1 MRKAFSR
8 QLRLDGGSVL
18 DVAVNL
24 NCRDE
29 IIPLLVAL
37 RHIYATPQLRDD
49 VLNRIE
55 KDVLGEGKADR
66 GRKGLDYWQIMVLAA
81 IRQGCHL
88 DYDKLHDLA
97 GNHRTL
103 RGIMALGEFD
113 ETEFTWKRIRDNVCL
128 LKPAT
133 IDAINHLIVG
143 AGHQLRP
150 EAIEAVRADSFV
162 IETNIHWPS
171 ESSLIRDGVTK
182 LITLC
187 TPLAKTLAVPGWRQS
202 EHLLKQVRYQA
213 REIDRIA
220 SKKGPN
226 YQSKLKKL
234 YQKLLKRSGNILE
247 KVREVHAALLII
259 DGAAEPSPQ
268 SLEIKTFVENT
279 ERVRETARRR
289 VLKGEKVP
297 NSDKLFSLFELHTQL
312 YKRGKAGDP
321 VQFGRLTLVCEDAAG
336 FIIHHYIMPREMA
349 DRDVAAAQAR
359 IVQAKFQGRIK
370 KLSFDRGFHT
380 PANQRELAKI
390 VDEPCL
396 PKPGYKQAAEQ
407 DREASVTFHESRRR
421 HAGVE
426 SAIGALQAGN
436 GLKRCSDKTEVG
448 FERYVALGI
457 LGRNLHVLGRLL
469 IASEDANCE
478 AAQTRRAG

>member
-1 MRKAFSR
+1 M
-8 QLRLDGGSVL
+8 
-18 DVAVNL
+18 
-24 NCRDE
+24 
-29 IIPLLVAL
+29 
-37 RHIYATPQLRDD
+37 
-49 VLNRIE
+49 
-55 KDVLGEGKADR
+55 
-66 GRKGLDYWQIMVLAA
+66 
-81 IRQGCHL
+81 
-88 DYDKLHDLA
+88 
-97 GNHRTL
+97 
-103 RGIMALGEFD
+103 
-113 ETEFTWKRIRDNVCL
+113 
-128 LKPAT
+128 
-133 IDAINHLIVG
+133 
-143 AGHQLRP
+143 
-150 EAIEAVRADSFV
+150 
-162 IETNIHWPS
+162 
-171 ESSLIRDGVTK
+171 
-182 LITLC
+182 
-187 TPLAKTLAVPGWRQS
+187 
-202 EHLLKQVRYQA
+202 
-213 REIDRIA
+213 
-220 SKKGPN
+220 
-226 YQSKLKKL
+226 
-234 YQKLLKRSGNILE
+234 
-247 KVREVHAALLII
+247 LII